1 MRGEEKRNPRG
12 LTDSRRELFEKFG
25 NWSTAFYGQ
34 LPFVLGYA
42 TGGLSINFFLL
53 TPNKE
58 CIAVFPTPFY
68 AGHVDVRMR
77 LVQVVINIFRL
88 FRTMCHLLPSD
99 CPIRLFSTLER
110 QEGVSVTIF
119 PTFVLKK
126 IPLDWKYARKSE
138 LLTLYNAILE
148 QKPRNIVNIKEMPT
162 FTRRHMRLELSP
174 VGYPVHV
181 RDIIRLRHTIRD
193 MLKGLAF
200 LHKLGYVHRDLRWAN
215 VIRDRYGNVRL
226 IDLEHAGLE
235 GTPDHFLDTWP
246 ISGVQDG
253 VYTKSMDNVMLH
265 TMIMTYHSLIQDDE
279 EALNFMAELKT
290 SNSAEETV
298 LHPWLC
304 D

>member
-1 MRGEEKRNPRG
+1 
-12 LTDSRRELFEKFG
+12 
-25 NWSTAFYGQ
+25 
-34 LPFVLGYA
+34 
-42 TGGLSINFFLL
+42 
-53 TPNKE
+53 
-58 CIAVFPTPFY
+58 
-68 AGHVDVRMR
+68 
-77 LVQVVINIFRL
+77 
-88 FRTMCHLLPSD
+88 
-99 CPIRLFSTLER
+99 
-110 QEGVSVTIF
+110 
-119 PTFVLKK
+119 
-126 IPLDWKYARKSE
+126 
-138 LLTLYNAILE
+138 
-148 QKPRNIVNIKEMPT
+148 MPT

-181 RDIIRLRHTIRD
+181 RDIIQLRHTIKD

-200 LHKLGYVHRDLRWAN
+200 LRKLGYVHRDLRWAN

-279 EALNFMAELKT
+279 EALNFMAKLKT